1 MSTEQV
7 GTNVLD

>member
-7 GTNVLD
+7 GTNVLN